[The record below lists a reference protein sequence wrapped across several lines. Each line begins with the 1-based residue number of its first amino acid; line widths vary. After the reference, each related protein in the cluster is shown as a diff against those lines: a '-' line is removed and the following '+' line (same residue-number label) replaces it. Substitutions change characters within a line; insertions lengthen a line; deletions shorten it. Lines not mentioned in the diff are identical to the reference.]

1 MHILDSIKEIR
12 ETNELLRKEMAEIKS
27 ENALLQ
33 KEKEELRSKLQEHL
47 ALKH

>member
-12 ETNELLRKEMAEIKS
+12 ETNEQLRKEMTEIKS
-27 ENALLQ
+27 ENALL
-33 KEKEELRSKLQEHL
+33 KREKEELRAKLQEHL